1 MSRTRSRQQ
10 GVIARR
16 SDEELLLLDT
26 VADRIHQLNPTAGF
40 IWEKLAEDRSDAQ
53 IAQMLCDEF
62 DVSPDQARADVEATV
77 RLVSRAGTARTGHR
91 FVAAMLRGNI
101 SVGVGVG

>member
-1 MSRTRSRQQ
+1 MSLMPHRGQRAAQERSISRTRSRQQ

-40 IWEKLAEDRSDAQ
+40 IWEKLAEDCSDAQ

-77 RLVSRAGTARTGHR
+77 HLVREQGLLADRL
-91 FVAAMLRGNI
+91 
-101 SVGVGVG
+101 